1 MSRPTPTQRKR
12 PPIKAAITQD
22 DCDVLI
28 PLERHMARICLI
40 ACIAV
45 VLGGIGVISVGV
57 TISPDVIT
65 ALGGSAVLTAGL
77 LPFRTYYNHEQNRV
91 LLVQIK
97 HALGRGVVLPDLTVR
112 QVNKILAGRAQ

>member
-1 MSRPTPTQRKR
+1 MSRPTPSPRKR
-12 PPIKAAITQD
+12 PPIRGAITQD

-28 PLERHMARICLI
+28 PLERHMARLCLI

-45 VLGGIGVISVGV
+45 VAGGITVISIGV
-57 TISPDVIT
+57 SVSPNVIT

-77 LPFRTYYNHEQNRV
+77 VPFRTYYNHEQNRV

-97 HALGRGVVLPDLTVR
+97 HALGRG
-112 QVNKILAGRAQ
+112 

>member
-1 MSRPTPTQRKR
+1 
-12 PPIKAAITQD
+12 
-22 DCDVLI
+22 
-28 PLERHMARICLI
+28 MARLCLV

-45 VLGGIGVISVGV
+45 VAGGIGVISIGV
-57 TISPDVIT
+57 TVSPNVIT

-77 LPFRTYYNHEQNRV
+77 VPFRTYYNHEQNRV